1 MIDWAEVNEKGDL
14 VIDWNEVFDN
24 SQDYDHGLKTYGTSL
39 AKIIALVQK
48 DAFEKG
54 FLAGMDAKHPEQRLL
69 AYTGGHS

>member
-1 MIDWAEVNEKGDL
+1 MIEWAEINEKGDL

-24 SQDYDHGLKTYGTSL
+24 SQDYDQGLKTYGTSL

-54 FLAGMDAKHPEQRLL
+54 YLAGMDAKHPEQRLL

>member
-54 FLAGMDAKHPEQRLL
+54 YLAGMDAKHPEQRLL
-69 AYTGGHS
+69 AYTGGHA

>member
-1 MIDWAEVNEKGDL
+1 MIKWAEVNDNGDL
-14 VIDWNEVFDN
+14 VIDWQQVFDN

-48 DAFEKG
+48 DSFEKG

-69 AYTGGHS
+69 AYTGGHA